1 MNFMHRTVALAS
13 LLLFSFHPGALAQDR
28 LFTGP
33 VDRLSPLERNAL
45 RQGQVVVTG
54 AEGNYTARVLLNAN
68 ASQVWQ
74 VLTDYPNLPKFIPN
88 MVESRV
94 LQQEGDRKVV
104 EQVDRRQVLLVSI
117 VSRLRLQIRENPQ
130 QQIEFQ
136 LIAGDLERMEGSWQ
150 IEPVS
155 PIPLRPPSQIL
166 ITHMVRAQPK
176 EGVPRDV
183 FQEIFRDSLVGTLQ
197 SIGREVQR
205 RSRL

>member
-1 MNFMHRTVALAS
+1 MRRTVAVAS
-13 LLLFSFHPGALAQDR
+13 LLFWCLCPRAIAQER

-33 VDRLSPLERNAL
+33 VDRLPPLERAAL

-54 AEGNYTARVLLNAN
+54 NDGSYTARVLLGAN

-94 LQQEGDRKVV
+94 LQQEGDRKIV
-104 EQVDRRQVLLVSI
+104 EQIDRRQVVLISV
-117 VSRLRLQIRENPQ
+117 VSRLRLQIREIPQ
-130 QQIEFQ
+130 QQVQFQ
-136 LIAGDLERMEGSWQ
+136 LIAGDLESMEGSWQ

-155 PIPLRPPSQIL
+155 PIPLRPPSQTL
-166 ITHMVRAQPK
+166 ITHTVRVQPK
-176 EGVPRDV
+176 AGIPRDT
-183 FQEIFRDSLVGTLQ
+183 FQEIFRDSLVGTLH